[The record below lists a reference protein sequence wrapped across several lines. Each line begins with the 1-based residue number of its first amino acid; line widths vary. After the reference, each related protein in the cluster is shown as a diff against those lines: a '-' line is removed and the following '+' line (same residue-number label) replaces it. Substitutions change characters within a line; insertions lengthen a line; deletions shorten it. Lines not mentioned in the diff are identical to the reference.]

1 MGRAHAHPGSV
12 LSVDTIAEPIRDNY
26 GFLVALGGTVGG
38 LQSLTNPTAAG
49 ALGRGIRSPMQNGDG
64 IGPNEQPPSQNPSIR
79 ARLNHLENGIYTN
92 SGTAFITPF
101 EGPFCLAQ

>member
-38 LQSLTNPTAAG
+38 LQSLTNPTG
-49 ALGRGIRSPMQNGDG
+49 TLGRGIRSPKQNADG
-64 IGPNEQPPSQNPSIR
+64 IGPSSTPPSQNPSIR
-79 ARLNHLENGIYTN
+79 VRLNDMENNGGIYIN
-92 SGTAFITPF
+92 SGIGFVTPF
-101 EGPFCLAQ
+101 EGPFYLAQ